1 MTAARA
7 RPSIRRTHRGWRI
20 SQHGTVLS
28 EVLRQPG
35 PTHSVFDV
43 LAAACLTVAP
53 VRDIAL
59 LGFGG
64 GSVVAALRALGCT
77 ARIHAVDLDPTGWTL
92 LQQADASWLQPFT
105 WHQGD
110 AITWLQSA
118 GCFDVVVDDLSIPRD
133 GDVVKP
139 DATWSIL
146 PNQVVQHLRPHGV
159 ALFNLLRP
167 TRQGWVRGIPSIAAR
182 FRQGVIIHL
191 HDFENRILVG
201 RKAAGGIHSQAFAPR
216 RFGAD
221 LRSRL
226 RRLGSHQRARTQT
239 RALPVG
245 DRNAMPALTS

>member
-1 MTAARA
+1 MTPARA

-43 LAAACLTVAP
+43 LAAACLTVTP

-77 ARIHAVDLDPTGWTL
+77 ARIHAVDLDPTGWDL
-92 LQQADASWLQPFT
+92 LQQSDSRWLQPFT

-118 GCFDVVVDDLSIPRD
+118 GRFDVVVEDLSIPCN

-139 DATWSIL
+139 DDTWDIL
-146 PNQVVQHLRPHGV
+146 PERVAQHLRPRGI
-159 ALFNLLRP
+159 AIFNLLRP
-167 TRQGWVRGIPSIAAR
+167 PGQGWVRGIPSVAAR

-191 HDFENRILVG
+191 HDFENRILVA
-201 RKAAGGIHSQAFAPR
+201 RKTAGGIHSHAFAAR
-216 RFGAD
+216 RFGAE
-221 LRSRL
+221 LRDRL
-226 RRLGSHQRARTQT
+226 RRLGSQQSARTQT
-239 RALPVG
+239 RTLAVG
-245 DRNAMPALTS
+245 DRNAMPALTP